1 MPYIDGLLLLE
12 KVRERLPEAVIILM
26 TGQATVESALRAL
39 KGGAYDYVIKP
50 FKLEKIFRVVSQGLE
65 LQRLKRE
72 NLYLSEINR
81 RFQEIDRVKSDL
93 LAAITHEFRTPL
105 TIMYGWLDLLL
116 DEQFGQLT
124 REQRES
130 ILNVRQSAL
139 RLGKLVSNLLAY
151 VELERGVAEFRN
163 QPVALG
169 ELISLTFGQL
179 EPETQARK
187 IEVTLHIANGIP
199 MIEADPEKLQLV
211 FFNLLENAIKFN
223 ERGGEVQVEVK
234 SSHPFVEVSISN
246 SGGEISRD
254 QAAQFL
260 QPLARWDVSASRT
273 RGGLGLGLAVVKAVV
288 EAYRGQLEIESGPGR
303 RTTVR
308 ARLPVLPKE
317 RIES

>member
-1 MPYIDGLLLLE
+1 
-12 KVRERLPEAVIILM
+12 
-26 TGQATVESALRAL
+26 
-39 KGGAYDYVIKP
+39 
-50 FKLEKIFRVVSQGLE
+50 LEKIFRVVSQGLE